1 MSFVILYTGVILILP
16 LFYVSATFMLLSAS
30 FLHLTYI
37 ISLLSGSH
45 GDNEYIDFLTN
56 HKWQKQWES
65 CTSPNSWQSYLWWEG
80 HGRLAHPD
88 RGILI
93 WGGTSHHHMSA
104 CEAEDGFINM
114 ESQTHYS
121 TNWCCVVTSLPSLG
135 CLVSGMRPSKEVL
148 KSKQRLAGRET
159 SAFTSHLVY
168 SSCGKSEWRR
178 SPVGLLTN

>member
-1 MSFVILYTGVILILP
+1 MCQPHACSSLPQFCTWHTLFCYSQAATVIMSILI
-16 LFYVSATFMLLSAS
+16 SWQIT
-30 FLHLTYI
+30 
-37 ISLLSGSH
+37 SGKN
-45 GDNEYIDFLTN
+45 NE
-56 HKWQKQWES
+56 KR

-80 HGRLAHPD
+80 HGRLAHTD
-88 RGILI
+88 RSILI

-159 SAFTSHLVY
+159 SAFTSHLAY